1 MTEDPTDGHDQG
13 RHRDDPSLP
22 EHPAPDDGA
31 DGVTVGLDIG
41 GTKILGAL
49 VATDGRILARGRRAT
64 PAQDPSAIVEMAAEL
79 ARELSE
85 GHDVP
90 AVGVAVAG
98 FLDRDRERVMFA
110 PNVASRDEPLKAR
123 LSALVDLPV
132 VLENDANAATWGEFV
147 HGPARA
153 VDDLVFLTIGTGVG
167 GGVVTDGHL
176 VRGAFGV
183 GAELGHIRVVPDG
196 RLCGCGVH
204 GCLEQYASGTA
215 LLRQA
220 RRLVAQGGPEAA
232 ALRARCGDD
241 PDRLRGPDV
250 TAAALEGDPASIA
263 LLADLGR
270 WIGAGA
276 ASLAAVLD
284 PELVLIGGGVS
295 RAGDLLLLPAREA
308 FEEGITGRG
317 FRPHGRLEFAG
328 LLDDAGVV
336 GAAALAREE
345 GRR

>member
-1 MTEDPTDGHDQG
+1 MTDDPTLSHDGA
-13 RHRDDPSLP
+13 RHRAVD
-22 EHPAPDDGA
+22 ARAG
-31 DGVTVGLDIG
+31 GVTVGLDIG

-49 VATDGRILARGRRAT
+49 VGADGRILARDRRDT
-64 PAQDPSAIVEMAAEL
+64 PAQDPTAIIEAAAGL
-79 ARELSE
+79 ARDLAA

-98 FLDRDRERVMFA
+98 FLDRERERVMFA
-110 PNVASRDEPLKAR
+110 PNVAWRDEPLKAR
-123 LSALVDLPV
+123 LSELVGLPA

-147 HGPARA
+147 HGPAHA

-167 GGVVTDGHL
+167 GGVVTDGRL

-204 GCLEQYASGTA
+204 GCLEQYGSGTA
-215 LLRQA
+215 LVREA

-232 ALRARCGDD
+232 ALRDRCGDD

-250 TAAALEGDPASIA
+250 TAAALEGDPASVA
-263 LLADLGR
+263 LIADLGR
-270 WIGAGA
+270 WIGSGA

-345 GRR
+345 GLR